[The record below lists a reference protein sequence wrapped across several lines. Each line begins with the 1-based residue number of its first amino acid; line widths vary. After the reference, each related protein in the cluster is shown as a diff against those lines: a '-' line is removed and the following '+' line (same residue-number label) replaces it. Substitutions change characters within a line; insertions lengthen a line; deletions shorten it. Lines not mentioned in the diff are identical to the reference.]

1 MYRLT
6 FIINDISDL
15 RRVLKDEFQSV
26 YKEFDATAVSHSMAP
41 IKTRTPIWLVWAIN
55 DFLSTCSDDFLEQTA
70 KDYQAAGNPNGL
82 IARDFLHYLLRTD
95 AFEKQAMATIG
106 SYLKLVEDPKDLWP
120 NGIFDRQT
128 NKLYTISNGD
138 IDGLVRSIAKYH
150 THLKTDE
157 EREAFIANDLI
168 RVNETKA
175 PKISSGVTHIFE
187 FRVRPL
193 IDDRFL
199 NFNLALSTADS
210 GERFFSYGFTSDSS
224 HDPSPVYNES
234 NLERVVTDFATYGC
248 LDDLKSFAEKRS
260 DCQALLDLIKDAKN
274 KATDSYDCTLL
285 TISKDGITDRPLLY

>member
-6 FIINDISDL
+6 FIINNISNL
-15 RRVLKDEFQSV
+15 RRLLKDEFQSV
-26 YKEFDATAVSHSMAP
+26 YKEFDAAAVSHSMAL
-41 IKTRTPIWLVWAIN
+41 IKTRTPVWLVWAIN
-55 DFLSTCSDDFLEQTA
+55 DFLNTCSDNFLEQTA

-95 AFEKQAMATIG
+95 AFEEQAMVTIRN
-106 SYLKLVEDPKDLWP
+106 YLELVEGPKDLWP
-120 NGIFDRQT
+120 NGVFDRQT
-128 NKLYTISNGD
+128 NKLYTINNGD

-157 EREAFIANDLI
+157 EREAFIANNLI
-168 RVNETKA
+168 RVNEVKT
-175 PKISSGVTHIFE
+175 PKTSNGVTHIFE

-193 IDDRFL
+193 IDDRFYT
-199 NFNLALSTADS
+199 FNLALATADS

-234 NLERVVTDFATYGC
+234 DLERVVTDFATYGC

-260 DCQALLDLIKDAKN
+260 DCQTLLDRIETTEN
-274 KATDSYDCTLL
+274 KTTGAYDCTLL
-285 TISKDGITDRPLLY
+285 TISKDGITNRPLLY

>member
-6 FIINDISDL
+6 FIVNNINDL
-15 RRVLKDEFQSV
+15 RRLLKDEFQSV
-26 YKEFDATAVSHSMAP
+26 YKEFDAAAVSHSMAP

-55 DFLSTCSDDFLEQTA
+55 DFLSICPDDFLEQTA

-82 IARDFLHYLLRTD
+82 VARDFLHYLLRTD
-95 AFEKQAMATIG
+95 AFEKQAMATIKN
-106 SYLKLVEDPKDLWP
+106 YLELVEDPKDLWS
-120 NGIFDRQT
+120 NSIFDCYA

-138 IDGLVRSIAKYH
+138 MDGLVRSIVKHYD
-150 THLKTDE
+150 HLKTDE

-168 RVNETKA
+168 RVNETETTNA
-175 PKISSGVTHIFE
+175 SGITRIFE
-187 FRVRPL
+187 FHIRPL

-210 GERFFSYGFTSDSS
+210 GERFFSYGFTSDGS

-234 NLERVVTDFATYGC
+234 NLERIATDFATYGC
-248 LDDLKSFAEKRS
+248 FDDLKSFAEKRS
-260 DCQALLDLIKDAKN
+260 DCQELLNLIETAEN
-274 KATDSYDCTLL
+274 KATDAYDCTLL